1 MTCYLMFKN
10 LVKERLKKFNV
21 NDDEATEILKDIEK
35 EVGHNHELIK
45 VVIDIEDEKLMKR
58 LKKRQKKKETVDA
71 YA

>member
-10 LVKERLKKFNV
+10 LVKEKLKRFNIT
-21 NDDEATEILKDIEK
+21 DENAEEILKDIEK

-45 VVIDIEDEKLMKR
+45 AIVDIEDEKLMKR
-58 LKKRQKKKETVDA
+58 LKKKKKEVDVA